1 MDSDHFHVDLRTL
14 ELRISRSENL
24 PLLPE
29 VALSV
34 LKMSQ
39 DPETPSRAYEA
50 VIERDAA
57 LAGKVLRVASSSFY
71 AVGEIQNISRAVS
84 VLGLNA
90 LKSLVLTISY
100 QQMLSNERRSEAFI
114 AMDCWRHSLA
124 TAIAARI
131 LAKIKL
137 PQRSEEMYTAG
148 LLHDVGLLVFDKF
161 CPSLLDQAI
170 SRAGGTGQAL
180 HAAEHDLFGFH
191 HGAVGAM
198 LAKKWGLSKSIQCAI
213 QNQYDPFEDEKE
225 LTTTCIISAAN
236 ALAFECGCYN
246 NAPAPDE
253 GFNQDVIEVLGLPM
267 EQFAPICDVVRAEV
281 DKAHANFATNTR
293 RAA

>member
-1 MDSDHFHVDLRTL
+1 M
-14 ELRISRSENL
+14 
-24 PLLPE
+24 LPE
-29 VALSV
+29 VALAV

-39 DPETPSRAYEA
+39 DQDTPARSYEA

-84 VLGLNA
+84 VLGMNA

-100 QQMLSNERRSEAFI
+100 QQMLSNERRSEAFSG
-114 AMDCWRHSLA
+114 MDCWRHSLA

-131 LAKIKL
+131 LAKIKV

-170 SRAGGTGQAL
+170 GRATSTGQAL
-180 HAAEHDLFGFH
+180 HVAEQDLFGFH

-198 LAKKWGLSKSIQCAI
+198 LAKKWGLSKSIQSAI

-225 LTTTCIISAAN
+225 LTSTCIVAAAN

-246 NAPAPDE
+246 NAPAPDN
-253 GFNQDVIEVLGLPM
+253 GFNEAVIEVLGLPV
-267 EQFAPICDVVRAEV
+267 EQYAPICEVVRAEV
-281 DKAHANFATNTR
+281 DKAQSNFAPTIKK
-293 RAA
+293 AA

>member
-1 MDSDHFHVDLRTL
+1 
-14 ELRISRSENL
+14 
-24 PLLPE
+24 
-29 VALSV
+29 
-34 LKMSQ
+34 MSQ
-39 DPETPSRAYEA
+39 DPDTPARAYEA

-71 AVGEIQNISRAVS
+71 AVGEIQNISRAIS
-84 VLGLNA
+84 VLGMNA

-100 QQMLSNERRSEAFI
+100 QQMLSNERRSESFNGL
-114 AMDCWRHSLA
+114 DCWRHSLA

-131 LAKIKL
+131 LAKIKI

-170 SRAGGTGQAL
+170 TRASGAMQPL
-180 HAAEHDLFGFH
+180 HMAEQDLFGFN

-198 LAKKWGLSKSIQCAI
+198 LAKKWGLSKSIQAAI
-213 QNQYDPFEDEKE
+213 EFQYDPFENEKE
-225 LTTTCIISAAN
+225 LVTTSIITAAN

-246 NAPAPDE
+246 NAPVPDE
-253 GFNQDVIEVLGLPM
+253 GFNDTVIEVLGLPV
-267 EQFAPICDVVRAEV
+267 EQYAPICEVVRAEV
-281 DKAHANFATNTR
+281 DKAQANFAPQQKK
-293 RAA
+293 AA